1 MVLSSQPF
9 TDSLKV
15 SHPDKGMTEMMAD
28 WTAKG
33 FINKPDCGS
42 MLMAE
47 TNACQVGEELGTV
60 LSPAREI
67 LIG

>member
-1 MVLSSQPF
+1 
-9 TDSLKV
+9 
-15 SHPDKGMTEMMAD
+15 MTEMMAG
-28 WTAKG
+28 WMAKG

-47 TNACQVGEELGTV
+47 TNACQVGEELGTM